1 MNPIDENTPT
11 SDDHRFDLLADGE
24 LNEAKRRELLA
35 GLDDEPGGWRSCALA
50 FLESQS
56 WKQEFGAIAKEP
68 AEETA
73 ARRPVRLRRLSGPA
87 GTLLA
92 MAASFLVALLLASLF
107 QGIWQ
112 SGSPAGRPP
121 INAFVRTPGPADPDS
136 KEAPRQSPQEIPPQ
150 QPATPSDKV
159 WVFELPGPE
168 GGGQTIRVPAVE
180 RQQVDRGWVEGL
192 PTPMSPEVLEQF
204 RQAGMQIEQRRGLLP
219 LRMRDGRWLVVP
231 RNEVDIR
238 YVGNPTY

>member
-11 SDDHRFDLLADGE
+11 SDDQRFDLLADGE
-24 LNEAKRRELLA
+24 LSECKRRELLA

-56 WKQEFGAIAKEP
+56 WKQEFGAVAKEP
-68 AEETA
+68 AQETA
-73 ARRPVRLRRLSGPA
+73 ARRPMRRRRLSGPA

-92 MAASFLVALLLASLF
+92 MAASFLVALLLASEF
-107 QGIWQ
+107 QGTWRA
-112 SGSPAGRPP
+112 GSPAGRRP
-121 INAFVRTPGPADPDS
+121 IDAFVRTPGPADPDS
-136 KEAPRQSPQEIPPQ
+136 KEAPRQGPQEIPPQ

-159 WVFELPGPE
+159 WWVEFPGPE
-168 GGGQTIRVPAVE
+168 GGGETIRVPAVE
-180 RQQVDRGWVEGL
+180 LPQIDRGWAESL
-192 PTPMSPEVLEQF
+192 PAPMSPEVLEQF

-238 YVGNPTY
+238 YVGNPMY